1 MDAGRADIWCQG
13 RLGVIPTLIV
23 GCPGLPGAA
32 RRRAPP
38 LEQRRRH
45 VLIATHVR
53 LRRFE
58 TMQLALWFNALLPV
72 DFIRILMRQNNSLGI
87 LRPLPL
93 PARALNQALEPGV
106 CMLIQ

>member
-1 MDAGRADIWCQG
+1 
-13 RLGVIPTLIV
+13 
-23 GCPGLPGAA
+23 
-32 RRRAPP
+32 
-38 LEQRRRH
+38 
-45 VLIATHVR
+45 
-53 LRRFE
+53 
-58 TMQLALWFNALLPV
+58 MQLALWFNALLPV